1 MTMIPVMDIKK
12 LTSVVKNIQI
22 GNIRSLMKKTMSKPS
37 LTFSEYCT
45 ITESID
51 LDVGQISRDVQLE
64 QMVKQQLP
72 AETHE
77 SVQVTYNQHMDNNNL
92 RLIKFKNP
100 LGQIEYHIHNTS
112 MMPGLKSG
120 NVSKLGFMSVAK
132 MIHDDGAKEIAAG
145 NPLRFQSVEGSPQHA
160 KYVNVIERIAKKAGR
175 EVQHAG
181 IHPIT
186 SAPFLRGEVMI
197 VQ

>member
-1 MTMIPVMDIKK
+1 MTMIPVMGIKK

-100 LGQIEYHIHNTS
+100 EGQIEYHIHNTS

>member
-1 MTMIPVMDIKK
+1 MMNVMM
-12 LTSVVKNIQI
+12 N
-22 GNIRSLMKKTMSKPS
+22 KPS
-37 LTFSEYCT
+37 LTFSEYCM

-92 RLIKFKNP
+92 RLIKFKNSM
-100 LGQIEYHIHNTS
+100 GQIEYHIHNTS

-160 KYVNVIERIAKKAGR
+160 KYVNVIDRIAKKAGR

>member
-1 MTMIPVMDIKK
+1 M
-12 LTSVVKNIQI
+12 N
-22 GNIRSLMKKTMSKPS
+22 KPS
-37 LTFSEYCT
+37 LTFAEYCM

-92 RLIKFKNP
+92 RLIKFKNS
-100 LGQIEYHIHNTS
+100 LGQIEYHIHNIS